1 MVGQLR
7 SVVVSD
13 PLFKQVSFTLNSLV
27 EFIALGQIGL
37 PDIQRPFVWQ
47 NAKVRDLFDSMY
59 RGYPV
64 GYLLFW
70 QNGLEGHESRTIGSD
85 NKQKYPSLLIVD
97 GQQRLTSLY
106 AVVKGV
112 PVIREN
118 YTAENIEIAFNPLME
133 SFEVADA
140 AIRKDPAFIPNVSNL
155 LSDKADLF
163 ELVDDYLTRLSA
175 SRELSD
181 SEKKQIK
188 NAINRLS
195 KLGSFPFTALELA
208 STVTEEEVS
217 EVFVR
222 INSKGTPLNQADFI
236 LTLMSVFWDDG
247 RRELESFC
255 REARIPSIKGGSPF
269 NHFIRPDPDQL
280 LRVSVGL
287 GFKRAR
293 LQFVYSLLRGKDLE
307 TGTFSAERRDQQFA
321 VLKRAQAQVINL
333 THWHDF
339 FNAVRQ
345 AGYRGGKWI
354 SSTNGLLYAY
364 VFYLIGRTEYRVEE
378 HMLRRTIAKWFFM
391 SSLTARYTSS
401 PESAMEADLARLR
414 GVKDS
419 DEFVKVLNQ
428 VCDTALTNDFWT
440 ITLPNEL
447 ATSAAQSPTL
457 YAYYAALVLLDA
469 KVLFSEQFVK
479 DMVDP
484 SVHSNKTAVERHH
497 LFPKAH
503 LQSLGISQNREMNQI
518 ANFAL
523 LEWHDNVDIKGRDP
537 AAYVPEFSAKFN
549 SDNLRKMYRWHAL
562 PDGWEM
568 MPYSTFLIER
578 RELMARV
585 IRDAYATLSETPQV
599 VSLNPII
606 PIHELATKGE
616 STTLEYKATLRTNLH
631 TYQID
636 PRMEMGCLKTIA
648 AFLNSRNGGTLLI
661 GVMDNGT
668 PVGIEADG
676 YLNEDK
682 MLLHL
687 DNLVKERLGPKY
699 MMYIHPHFEEYDGY
713 KVLAVE
719 CSPSNSPVF
728 VKDGTME
735 RFYIRM
741 GASSPELTSS
751 QTHDYIKERF
761 R

>member
-1 MVGQLR
+1 M
-7 SVVVSD
+7 SD
-13 PLFKQVSFTLNSLV
+13 PLFKQVNFTLNSLI

-70 QNGLEGHESRTIGSD
+70 QNGVDGHESRIIGD
-85 NKQKYPSLLIVD
+85 ERKQKYPSLLIVD

-106 AVVKGV
+106 AVVRGV

-118 YTAENIEIAFNPLME
+118 YAAESIEIAFNPLTE
-133 SFEVADA
+133 GFEVADA
-140 AIRKDPAFIPNVSNL
+140 AIRKDPAFISNISAL
-155 LSDKADLF
+155 LSDKSDLF
-163 ELVDDYLTRLSA
+163 ELVDGYLARLSTA
-175 SRELSD
+175 REV
-181 SEKKQIK
+181 SEAERKQIR

-208 STVTEEEVS
+208 ATVTEEEVS

-222 INSKGTPLNQADFI
+222 VNSKGTPLNQADFI

-247 RRELESFC
+247 RRQLESFC
-255 REARIPSIKGGSPF
+255 REARTPSVKGASPY

-280 LRVSVGL
+280 LRVAVGL

-307 TGTFSAERRDQQFA
+307 TGVFSAERRDQQFS
-321 VLKRAQAQVINL
+321 VLKKAQAEVVNL
-333 THWHDF
+333 TYWHDF

-345 AGYRGGKWI
+345 AGYRGGRWI

-364 VFYLIGRTEYRVEE
+364 VFYLIGRTEYHVDE
-378 HMLRRTIAKWFFM
+378 HILRRTIAKWFFM

-414 GVKDS
+414 GVENGRD
-419 DEFVKVLNQ
+419 FVSILNQ
-428 VCDTALTNDFWT
+428 VCDTSLTHDFWT

-447 ATSAAQSPTL
+447 ATSAAQSPSL

-469 KVLFSEQFVK
+469 KVLFSKQRVI
-479 DMVDP
+479 DLVDP
-484 SVHSNKTAVERHH
+484 SVHSNKAAVERHH
-497 LFPKAH
+497 LFPKAYLH
-503 LQSLGISQNREMNQI
+503 SIGINQTREINQI
-518 ANFAL
+518 GNFAL
-523 LEWHDNVDIKGRDP
+523 LEWRDNVDIKDRNP
-537 AAYVPEFSAKFN
+537 AQYVPDFTARHSSSE
-549 SDNLRKMYRWHAL
+549 LRQMYRWHAL

-568 MPYSTFLIER
+568 LPYPTFLIER
-578 RELMARV
+578 RELMARI
-585 IRDAYATLSETPQV
+585 IRDGYANLSESSEQTKPG
-599 VSLNPII
+599 LTI
-606 PIHELATKGE
+606 PIHQLATQGE
-616 STTLEYKATLRTNLH
+616 SITLEYKATLRTNLH
-631 TYQID
+631 TYQVD
-636 PRMEMGCLKTIA
+636 SRMELGCLKTVA
-648 AFLNSRNGGTLLI
+648 GFLNSRNGGTLLI

-676 YLNEDK
+676 FLNEDK

-687 DNLVKERLGPKY
+687 DNLVKERLGPKH
-699 MMYIHPHFEEYDGY
+699 MMYIHPHFEDYDGY
-713 KVLAVE
+713 KVLALE

-728 VKDGTME
+728 VKDGSAE

-741 GASSPELTSS
+741 GASSPELTGS
-751 QTHDYIKERF
+751 QTHEYIKERF

>member
-1 MVGQLR
+1 M
-7 SVVVSD
+7 SE
-13 PLFKQVSFTLNSLV
+13 PLFKQVSFTLNSLI

-70 QNGLEGHESRTIGSD
+70 QNGLEGHETRTIGQD
-85 NKQKYPSLLIVD
+85 RKQKYPSLLIVD

-112 PVIREN
+112 SVIRES
-118 YTAENIEIAFNPLME
+118 YAEESIEIAFNPLTE
-133 SFEVADA
+133 GFEVADA
-140 AIRKDPAFIPNVSNL
+140 AIRRDPTFIPNISVL
-155 LSDKADLF
+155 LSAKTDLF
-163 ELVDDYLTRLSA
+163 ELVDGYLTRLSTT
-175 SRELSD
+175 RELSD
-181 SEKKQIK
+181 IEKKQIK

-208 STVTEEEVS
+208 ATVTEEEVS

-222 INSKGTPLNQADFI
+222 VNSKGTPLNQADFI

-247 RRELESFC
+247 RRQLETFC
-255 REARIPSIKGGSPF
+255 RESRTPSAKEASPY

-280 LRVSVGL
+280 LRVAVGL

-293 LQFVYSLLRGKDLE
+293 LQFVYSLLRGKDLD
-307 TGTFSAERRDQQFA
+307 TGVFSAERRNQQFA
-321 VLKRAQAQVINL
+321 ILKKAQAEVTNL
-333 THWHDF
+333 GHWHGF
-339 FNAVRQ
+339 FNAIRQ
-345 AGYRGGKWI
+345 AGYRGGRWI
-354 SSTNGLLYAY
+354 SSINGLLYAY
-364 VFYLIGRTEYRVEE
+364 VFYLIGRTQHHVDEYV
-378 HMLRRTIAKWFFM
+378 LRRTIARWFFM

-414 GVKDS
+414 DVNNA
-419 DEFVKVLNQ
+419 ENFVKTLNQ
-428 VCDTALTNDFWT
+428 VCDTSLTNDFWA

-447 ATSAAQSPTL
+447 ATSAAQSPSL

-469 KVLFSEQFVK
+469 KVLFSKQRII
-479 DMVDP
+479 DLVDP

-497 LFPKAH
+497 LFPKAY
-503 LQSLGISQNREMNQI
+503 LQSLGINQTREVNQI
-518 ANFAL
+518 GNFAL
-523 LEWHDNVDIKGRDP
+523 LEWRDNVDIKDRNP
-537 AAYVPEFSAKFN
+537 ADYVPEITAKF
-549 SDNLRKMYRWHAL
+549 SGKELQQMYKWHAL
-562 PDGWEM
+562 PDGWEKL
-568 MPYSTFLIER
+568 PYQTFLVER
-578 RELMARV
+578 RELIAQV
-585 IRDAYATLSETPQV
+585 IRDGYATLSE
-599 VSLNPII
+599 SLSKTLPGLAI
-606 PIHELATKGE
+606 PIHQLATQGE
-616 STTLEYKATLRTNLH
+616 SVSLEYKATLRTNLH
-631 TYQID
+631 TYQVD
-636 PRMEMGCLKTIA
+636 PRMELSCLKSIA

-676 YLNEDK
+676 FLNEDK

-687 DNLVKERLGPKY
+687 DNLIKARLEPKH
-699 MMYIHPHFEEYDGY
+699 MMYIHPHFEDYDGC

-719 CSPSNSPVF
+719 CSPSGSPVF
-728 VKDGTME
+728 VKDGSLE

-751 QTHDYIKERF
+751 QAFEYIKERF
-761 R
+761 G

>member
-1 MVGQLR
+1 M
-7 SVVVSD
+7 SE
-13 PLFKQVSFTLNSLV
+13 PLFKEVSYSLSSL
-27 EFIALGQIGL
+27 IQYIGIGQIGL

-70 QNGLEGHESRTIGSD
+70 QNGLEGHESKTIGQD
-85 NKQKYPSLLIVD
+85 KKQKYPSLLIVD

-118 YTAENIEIAFNPLME
+118 YAAESIEIAFNPLTE
-133 SFEVADA
+133 TFEVADA
-140 AIRKDPAFIPNVSNL
+140 AIRKDPTFIPNISVL
-155 LSDKADLF
+155 LGDRADLF
-163 ELVDDYLTRLSA
+163 ELVDDYFARLTA
-175 SRELSD
+175 TRELSD
-181 SEKKQIK
+181 QEKKQIR

-208 STVTEEEVS
+208 STVSEEEVS

-222 INSKGTPLNQADFI
+222 VNSKGTPLNQADFI

-247 RRELESFC
+247 RTQLESFC
-255 REARIPSIKGGSPF
+255 REARKPSEKGPSPY
-269 NHFIRPDPDQL
+269 NHFLRPDPDQL
-280 LRVSVGL
+280 LRVTIGL

-307 TGTFSAERRDQQFA
+307 TGAFSAERRDQQFN
-321 VLKRAQAQVINL
+321 VLKKAQAEVVNL

-339 FNAVRQ
+339 FHAIRQ
-345 AGYRGGKWI
+345 AGYRGGRWI

-364 VFYLIGRTEYRVEE
+364 VFYLIGRTEYHVDE
-378 HMLRRTIAKWFFM
+378 HTLRRTIAKWFFM

-414 GVKDS
+414 SVRDA
-419 DEFVKVLNQ
+419 EHFINVLNQ
-428 VCDTALTNDFWT
+428 VCDTSLTNDFWT

-447 ATSAAQSPTL
+447 ATSAAQSPSL

-469 KVLFSEQFVK
+469 KVLFSKQRVI
-479 DMVDP
+479 DLVDP

-497 LFPKAH
+497 LFPKAYLH
-503 LQSLGISQNREMNQI
+503 SLSINQTREVNQI
-518 ANFAL
+518 GNFAL
-523 LEWHDNVDIKGRDP
+523 LEWRDNVNIKDRNPSD
-537 AAYVPEFSAKFN
+537 YVPEMMAKF
-549 SDNLRKMYRWHAL
+549 DGKELQQMYKWHAL

-568 MPYSTFLIER
+568 LPYSTFLVER
-578 RELMARV
+578 RELIARV
-585 IRDAYATLSETPQV
+585 IRDGYATLSENLAKILPGLT
-599 VSLNPII
+599 I
-606 PIHELATKGE
+606 PIHQLATQGE
-616 STTLEYKATLRTNLH
+616 SVSLEYKATLRTNLH

-636 PRMEMGCLKTIA
+636 PRMELSCLKTMA
-648 AFLNSRNGGTLLI
+648 AFLNSRSGGTLLI

-676 YLNEDK
+676 FLNEDK

-687 DNLVKERLGPKY
+687 DNLVKNRLEPKH
-699 MMYIHPHFEEYDGY
+699 MMYIHPHFEDFDGY

-719 CSPSNSPVF
+719 CSPSGSPVF
-728 VKDGTME
+728 VKDGSLE

-741 GASSPELTSS
+741 GASSPELSS
-751 QTHDYIKERF
+751 SETFAYIKERF
-761 R
+761 N

>member
-1 MVGQLR
+1 M
-7 SVVVSD
+7 SE
-13 PLFKQVSFTLNSLV
+13 PLFKQVNFSLNSLI
-27 EFIALGQIGL
+27 EFIDIGQIGL

-47 NAKVRDLFDSMY
+47 NAKVRDLFDSIY

-70 QNGLEGHESRTIGSD
+70 QNGLEGHESKTIGSD
-85 NKQKYPSLLIVD
+85 KKQKYPDLLIVD

-112 PVIREN
+112 PVVREN
-118 YTAENIEIAFNPLME
+118 YEAENIEIAFNPLTE
-133 SFEVADA
+133 GFEVADA
-140 AIRKDPAFIPNVSNL
+140 AIRKDPAFIPNISLL

-163 ELVDDYLTRLSA
+163 EIVDSYLARLEATR
-175 SRELSD
+175 EISD
-181 SEKKQIK
+181 IERKQIR

-222 INSKGTPLNQADFI
+222 VNSKGTPLNQADFI

-247 RRELESFC
+247 RRQLETFC
-255 REARIPSIKGGSPF
+255 RDARTPSTKGASPY

-280 LRVSVGL
+280 LRVAVGL

-307 TGTFSAERRDQQFA
+307 TGLFSAERRDQQFA
-321 VLKRAQAQVINL
+321 VLKKAQAEVINL
-333 THWHDF
+333 IYWHDF
-339 FNAVRQ
+339 FNAIRQ

-364 VFYLIGRTEYRVEE
+364 VFYLIGRTEYHVDE
-378 HMLRRTIAKWFFM
+378 HVLRRAIAKWFFM

-414 GVKDS
+414 GIS
-419 DEFVKVLNQ
+419 DGRDFINILNQ
-428 VCDTALTNDFWT
+428 VCDTSLTNDFWT
-440 ITLPNEL
+440 ITLPNDL
-447 ATSAAQSPTL
+447 ATSAAQSPSL
-457 YAYYAALVLLDA
+457 YAYYSSLVLLDA
-469 KVLFSEQFVK
+469 KALFSKQRIV
-479 DMVDP
+479 DLTDP
-484 SVHSNKTAVERHH
+484 SVHSTKSAVERHH
-497 LFPKAH
+497 LFPKAY
-503 LQSLGISQNREMNQI
+503 LQSIGISQTRETNQI
-518 ANFAL
+518 GNFAL
-523 LEWHDNVDIKGRDP
+523 VEWRDNVDIKDRQP
-537 AAYVPEFSAKFN
+537 SEYIKEFTGKFTN
-549 SDNLRKMYRWHAL
+549 NELVRMYKWHAL
-562 PDGWEM
+562 PDGWETL
-568 MPYSTFLIER
+568 PYHTFLTER

-585 IRDAYATLSETPQV
+585 IRDGYATLAEKHGETQPGLPV
-599 VSLNPII
+599 
-606 PIHELATKGE
+606 PIHELATQGE
-616 STTLEYKATLRTNLH
+616 SITLEYKATLRTNLH
-631 TYQID
+631 TYQVD
-636 PRMEMGCLKTIA
+636 PRMELSCLKTIA
-648 AFLNSRNGGTLLI
+648 GFLNSRNGGTLLI

-676 YLNEDK
+676 FLNEDK

-687 DNLVKERLGPKY
+687 DNLIRERIGPKHT
-699 MMYIHPHFEEYDGY
+699 MYIHPHFEDYDGS

-719 CSPSNSPVF
+719 CSPGNSPVF
-728 VKDGTME
+728 VKDGSTE

-741 GASSPELTSS
+741 GASTPELTSS
-751 QTHDYIKERF
+751 QTHEYIKERF
-761 R
+761 G

>member
-1 MVGQLR
+1 M
-7 SVVVSD
+7 SE
-13 PLFKQVSFTLNSLV
+13 PLFKQVSFTLNSLI
-27 EFIALGQIGL
+27 EFIGIGQIGL

-70 QNGLEGHESRTIGSD
+70 QNGLEGHESRTIGED
-85 NKQKYPSLLIVD
+85 YKQKYPSLLIVD

-118 YTAENIEIAFNPLME
+118 YSAENIEIAFNPLMD

-140 AIRKDPAFIPNVSNL
+140 AIRKDPIFIPNISML
-155 LSDKADLF
+155 LSDKTDLL
-163 ELVDDYLTRLSA
+163 ELVDDYLARLSA

-181 SEKKQIK
+181 AERKQIK

-208 STVTEEEVS
+208 STVSEEEVS

-236 LTLMSVFWDDG
+236 LTLMSVFWDEG
-247 RRELESFC
+247 RRELEAFC
-255 REARIPSIKGGSPF
+255 RGARTPSAKNASPY
-269 NHFIRPDPDQL
+269 NHHIRPDPDQL

-307 TGTFSAERRDQQFA
+307 TGTFSAERRNQQFD
-321 VLKRAQAQVINL
+321 VLKKAQAEVTNL
-333 THWHDF
+333 VHWHDF
-339 FNAVRQ
+339 FKAIQQ
-345 AGYRGGKWI
+345 AGYRGGRWI
-354 SSTNGLLYAY
+354 SSTNSLLYAY
-364 VFYLIGRTEYRVEE
+364 IFYLIGRTQYHVDE
-378 HMLRRTIAKWFFM
+378 HILRRTIAKWFFM

-414 GVKDS
+414 SIKS
-419 DEFVKVLNQ
+419 SEEFVNILNQ
-428 VCDTALTNDFWT
+428 VCDTSLTHDFWT

-469 KVLFSEQFVK
+469 KALFSKLRIF
-479 DMVDP
+479 DLVDP
-484 SVHSNKTAVERHH
+484 SVHSTKAAVERHH
-497 LFPKAH
+497 LFPKAY
-503 LQSLGISQNREMNQI
+503 LNSLGINQTREVNQI
-518 ANFAL
+518 GNFAL
-523 LEWHDNVDIKGRDP
+523 TEWGDNVAIRDKSP
-537 AAYVPEFSAKFN
+537 AEYLPEFNAKF
-549 SDNLRKMYRWHAL
+549 SGVELQQMYKFHAL
-562 PDGWEM
+562 PDGWEELD
-568 MPYSTFLIER
+568 YSTFLTRR
-578 RELMARV
+578 RELMAQV
-585 IRDAYATLSETPQV
+585 IREGYSTLTEGTESIPSSVTPVDQLV
-599 VSLNPII
+599 LM
-606 PIHELATKGE
+606 GE
-616 STTLEYKATLRTNLH
+616 SITLEYKATLRTNLH
-631 TYQID
+631 TYKID

-648 AFLNSRNGGTLLI
+648 GFLNSRKGGTLLI
-661 GVMDNGT
+661 GVMDDGT

-676 YLNEDK
+676 FLNEDK

-687 DNLVKERLGPKY
+687 DNLVRERLDPKH
-699 MMYIHPHFEEYDGY
+699 MMYIHPHFEEFDGY

-719 CSPSNSPVF
+719 CSPSNSPIF
-728 VKDGTME
+728 VKDGSTE
-735 RFYIRM
+735 HFYIRM
-741 GASSPELTSS
+741 GASSPELSLS
-751 QTHDYIKERF
+751 ETHAYIKERF

>member
-1 MVGQLR
+1 M
-7 SVVVSD
+7 SE
-13 PLFKQVSFTLNSLV
+13 PLFKQVNFSLNSLI

-70 QNGLEGHESRTIGSD
+70 QNGHEGHEGKTIGSD
-85 NKQKYPSLLIVD
+85 KKQKFPSLLIVD

-118 YTAENIEIAFNPLME
+118 YEAENIEIAFNPLTE

-140 AIRKDPAFIPNVSNL
+140 AIRKDPTFIPNISLL

-163 ELVDDYLTRLSA
+163 EIVESYLARLEA
-175 SRELSD
+175 TRELSD
-181 SEKKQIK
+181 LEKKQIK

-195 KLGSFPFTALELA
+195 KLSSFPFTALELA

-222 INSKGTPLNQADFI
+222 VNSKGTPLNQADFI

-247 RRELESFC
+247 RRQLEMFC
-255 REARIPSIKGGSPF
+255 RDARIPSVKGASPY

-280 LRVSVGL
+280 LRVAVGL

-307 TGTFSAERRDQQFA
+307 TGSFSAERRDQQFA
-321 VLKRAQAQVINL
+321 VLKKAQSEVINL
-333 THWHDF
+333 TYWHDF
-339 FNAVRQ
+339 FNAIRQ

-364 VFYLIGRTEYRVEE
+364 VFYLIGRTEYHVDE
-378 HMLRRTIAKWFFM
+378 HVLRHTIAKWFFM

-414 GVKDS
+414 GVS
-419 DEFVKVLNQ
+419 DGRDFVNILNQ
-428 VCDTALTNDFWT
+428 VCDTSLTNDFWT
-440 ITLPNEL
+440 ITLPNDL
-447 ATSAAQSPTL
+447 ATSAAQSPSL
-457 YAYYAALVLLDA
+457 YAYYSSLVILDA
-469 KVLFSEQFVK
+469 KVLFSKQRVV
-479 DMVDP
+479 DLTDP
-484 SVHSNKTAVERHH
+484 SVHSTKSAVERHH
-497 LFPKAH
+497 LFPKAY
-503 LQSLGISQNREMNQI
+503 LQSIGISQTRETNQI
-518 ANFAL
+518 GNFAL
-523 LEWHDNVDIKGRDP
+523 VEWRDNVDIKDRQP
-537 AAYVPEFSAKFN
+537 SEYVEKFTSKFN
-549 SDNLRKMYRWHAL
+549 KNELRQMYKWHAL
-562 PDGWEM
+562 PDGWESL
-568 MPYSTFLIER
+568 PYHTFLTER
-578 RELMARV
+578 RELMAHV
-585 IRDAYATLSETPQV
+585 IRDGYANLSDKSGV
-599 VSLNPII
+599 VHPGLSV
-606 PIHELATKGE
+606 PIHEIATQGE
-616 STTLEYKATLRTNLH
+616 SITLEYKATLRTNLH
-631 TYQID
+631 TYQVD
-636 PRMEMGCLKTIA
+636 PRMELSCLKTIA
-648 AFLNSRNGGTLLI
+648 GFLNSRNGGTLLI

-676 YLNEDK
+676 FLNEDK

-687 DNLVKERLGPKY
+687 DNLIKERIGPKHT
-699 MMYIHPHFEEYDGY
+699 MYIHPHFEDYDGY

-719 CSPSNSPVF
+719 CSPGKSPVF
-728 VKDGTME
+728 VKDGPME

-741 GASSPELTSS
+741 GASTPELTSS
-751 QTHDYIKERF
+751 QTHEYIKERF
-761 R
+761 E

>member
-1 MVGQLR
+1 MVKITNY
-7 SVVVSD
+7 S
-13 PLFKQVSFTLNSLV
+13 LNSLIQY
-27 EFIALGQIGL
+27 IAIGQIGL
-37 PDIQRPFVWQ
+37 PDIQRPFVWP

-70 QNGLEGHESRTIGSD
+70 QNGLEGHESRTIGQD
-85 NKQKYPSLLIVD
+85 QKQKFPSLLIVD

-112 PVIREN
+112 PVVREN
-118 YTAENIEIAFNPLME
+118 YAAESIEIAFNPLTE

-140 AIRKDPAFIPNVSNL
+140 AIRRDPAFIPNISIL
-155 LSDKADLF
+155 LNDKSDLF
-163 ELVDDYLTRLSA
+163 ELVDDYLLRLST

-222 INSKGTPLNQADFI
+222 VNSKGTPLNQADFI
-236 LTLMSVFWDDG
+236 LTLMSVFWDEG
-247 RRELESFC
+247 RRQLETFC
-255 REARIPSIKGGSPF
+255 REARIPSPKAPSPY

-280 LRVSVGL
+280 LRVAVGL

-293 LQFVYSLLRGKDLE
+293 LQFVYSLLRGKDLD
-307 TGTFSAERRDQQFA
+307 TGLFSAERRDLQFE
-321 VLKRAQAQVINL
+321 VLKKAQTEVVNL

-339 FNAVRQ
+339 FNAIRQ

-354 SSTNGLLYAY
+354 SSTNGLLYTY
-364 VFYLIGRTEYRVEE
+364 VFYLIGRTEYHVEE
-378 HMLRRTIAKWFFM
+378 NILRRAIAKWFFM

-414 GVKDS
+414 GVKNGGD
-419 DEFVKVLNQ
+419 FIRLLNQ
-428 VCDTALTNDFWT
+428 LCDTSLTSDFWT

-447 ATSAAQSPTL
+447 ATSAAQSPSL
-457 YAYYAALVLLDA
+457 YAYYAALILLDA
-469 KVLFSEQFVK
+469 KVLFSKQLVR
-479 DMVDP
+479 DLADP
-484 SVHSNKTAVERHH
+484 SVHSTKTAVERHH
-497 LFPKAH
+497 LFPKSYLH
-503 LQSLGISQNREMNQI
+503 SIGISQTREVNQI
-518 ANFAL
+518 GNFAL
-523 LEWHDNVDIKGRDP
+523 VEWKDNVSIKDKGPDV
-537 AAYVPEFSAKFN
+537 YVPKMIASFSGTE
-549 SDNLRKMYRWHAL
+549 LIKMYRWHAL
-562 PDGWEM
+562 PDGWENL
-568 MPYSTFLIER
+568 PYSSFLIER
-578 RELMARV
+578 RELMAKV
-585 IRDAYATLSETPQV
+585 IRDGYATLSEEF
-599 VSLNPII
+599 NPRKFDLVTSIDDLI
-606 PIHELATKGE
+606 AQGE
-616 STTLEYKATLRTNLH
+616 SSSLEYKATLRTNLH

-636 PRMEMGCLKTIA
+636 PRMELSCLKTIA
-648 AFLNSRNGGTLLI
+648 GFLNSRKGGTLLI

-676 YLNEDK
+676 FLNEDK

-687 DNLVKERLGPKY
+687 DNLIKDRLGTKNI
-699 MMYIHPHFEEYDGY
+699 MYIHPHFEDYDGY
-713 KVLAVE
+713 KVLAVN

-728 VKDGTME
+728 VKDGSVE

-741 GASSPELTSS
+741 GASTSELSSS
-751 QTHDYIKERF
+751 QTYEYIKERF
-761 R
+761 S